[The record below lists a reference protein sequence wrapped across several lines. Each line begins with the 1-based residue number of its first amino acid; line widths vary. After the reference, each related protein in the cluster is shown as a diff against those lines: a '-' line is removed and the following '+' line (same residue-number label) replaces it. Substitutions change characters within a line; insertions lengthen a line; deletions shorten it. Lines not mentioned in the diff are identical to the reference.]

1 MCECVRGGEAP
12 FRLFQAAENWPGAST
27 CDEVVAKDN
36 ISCYQEDGLTVNINI
51 KQRNVDKHSRNDHT
65 CITAPSLPLET
76 NGLRFGGL
84 GDALINL
91 HGRLYIWV
99 FGIDAA
105 PVPSP
110 SQNSGDP
117 LAHNHMVNTE
127 QCPHRSSIIYLR
139 HKPRASRRC
148 FMTTEEDFSSQ
159 SRRARSGAGPAASRQ
174 VTGSF
179 NSLSCFF

>member
-1 MCECVRGGEAP
+1 MCECVKKGGGGAA

-76 NGLRFGGL
+76 NGLIIGGL
-84 GDALINL
+84 GDALINS
-91 HGRLYIWV
+91 LYLGVWYR
-99 FGIDAA
+99 
-105 PVPSP
+105 PPPSRP
-110 SQNSGDP
+110 PDP

-159 SRRARSGAGPAASRQ
+159 SRRTRSGPGPAASRQ
-174 VTGSF
+174 VTGS
-179 NSLSCFF
+179 LSCFF

>member
-1 MCECVRGGEAP
+1 MCECVRGG
-12 FRLFQAAENWPGAST
+12 RGSLQAAENWPGAST

-36 ISCYQEDGLTVNINI
+36 ISCYQEDGLIVNINI

-65 CITAPSLPLET
+65 CITTLSLPLET

-91 HGRLYIWV
+91 HGRLYLGVWYRRPPPPIS
-99 FGIDAA
+99 
-105 PVPSP
+105 SP
-110 SQNSGDP
+110 SQNSSDP
-117 LAHNHMVNTE
+117 PAHNHMVNPE

-139 HKPRASRRC
+139 YKPRASRRC

-159 SRRARSGAGPAASRQ
+159 SRRTRSGPGRAASSQ